1 MLKLM
6 LGLAAVVIVV
16 LVIVLIAARSIR
28 SEEADEAEVARSRP
42 GAARGRRDD
51 EARGPDPRRGRSHPA
66 MPGADRERRGREYA
80 EPPRRSR
87 GRGDDERYQRG
98 ARSRTAHGPDD
109 QPIEQWRPDF
119 GDRDE
124 PPARRPARPG
134 QERERVPRQNGR
146 RRSAD
151 SDQWSSTEWE
161 KLSDVDYWAELSAEK
176 PLAAQPEASA
186 RPARLPQRGPAAG
199 PGAAS
204 QAPVRA
210 AGHPRDLVPAPVDT
224 GAGRRSPAAA
234 GSGPLPVPGQLPAP
248 GRPRNP
254 RDPRNLPAADD
265 DPLTSPSFP
274 RIPAID
280 GRSYASRRAAGADG
294 IRGPGDGA
302 GQQRFGGPGMADRHY
317 SGPVTPAGLPPA
329 GGPRDRYH
337 AGHRSGPL
345 PVPPRTAAGVPGNPY
360 GSYVTPGGDRDHGR
374 PPPADEPGPAHDS
387 LLAPPASYPGPGSHA
402 APGYLPGAGNGY
414 RPGAGNGYHHDPG
427 YQSDAYP
434 TAAYGTARYLP
445 PGYPS
450 AHGGQPGRE
459 SPHNGQRQPGYR
471 V

>member
-51 EARGPDPRRGRSHPA
+51 EARGPDTRRGRSHPA

-176 PLAAQPEASA
+176 PLAAQPEARA
-186 RPARLPQRGPAAG
+186 RPARP
-199 PGAAS
+199 
-204 QAPVRA
+204 
-210 AGHPRDLVPAPVDT
+210 
-224 GAGRRSPAAA
+224 
-234 GSGPLPVPGQLPAP
+234 
-248 GRPRNP
+248 
-254 RDPRNLPAADD
+254 
-265 DPLTSPSFP
+265 
-274 RIPAID
+274 
-280 GRSYASRRAAGADG
+280 
-294 IRGPGDGA
+294 
-302 GQQRFGGPGMADRHY
+302 
-317 SGPVTPAGLPPA
+317 
-329 GGPRDRYH
+329 
-337 AGHRSGPL
+337 
-345 PVPPRTAAGVPGNPY
+345 
-360 GSYVTPGGDRDHGR
+360 
-374 PPPADEPGPAHDS
+374 PPPAQPARRQCGPPGTRAISFRLRWTPA
-387 LLAPPASYPGPGSHA
+387 LAGGHQPRLVPGRCRCPGSYLRQA
-402 APGYLPGAGNGY
+402 ARAIRATRGTC
-414 RPGAGNGYHHDPG
+414 RPPMM
-427 YQSDAYP
+427 
-434 TAAYGTARYLP
+434 TR
-445 PGYPS
+445 
-450 AHGGQPGRE
+450 
-459 SPHNGQRQPGYR
+459 
-471 V
+471 